1 MGQPQFQAAELVGS
15 VVDDRF
21 EILEKLGEGGMGAVF
36 KARQISVDRIVALKI
51 LLHDQRGDPISVERF
66 RHEAYLASRLNHPNA
81 IVIHDFGQ
89 SADGLL
95 YIAMEFL
102 EGETLKERIERT
114 GSLPIKSA
122 LGIASQT
129 LRVLA
134 EAHRMGLIHRDVKPD
149 NIFLTSIEGDPDFVK
164 VLDFGIAKLTAV
176 RDGFDGYQGGLTVKG
191 KIYGTPKYMSPE
203 QIRGKDLDL
212 QSDLYS
218 FGVVLYE
225 LLGGQLP
232 FVADTPVDVM
242 MAHLRDPPPSL
253 SALNAEV
260 VAELET
266 VVLRALEKDRRLRYQ
281 NGDEFLEAVEN
292 FKFNSGFYSVPGRV
306 AARVSDG
313 LQPGAHQ
320 PGSQKSP
327 LPQTMMLDS
336 VGPFGDGPDED
347 DDDATL
353 MGAQLDRP
361 PPDERTVMEFE
372 DEMFEDEG
380 ADAHTVFEPEDSIGA
395 SLSMPMGL
403 GASEDDATQGSVQ
416 FVGDSILQLVDELP
430 GDLLPGAPA
439 VSKASPVAVVPRPLS
454 GKPLSGMP
462 FTGNS
467 LSGRPLSVGP
477 LSARP
482 LSARPLSA
490 KPLSARP
497 LGLRPLVA
505 EPLVTAPIVQD
516 ELTMMEFDEVDEA
529 EMSKVV
535 PIPHFDDSLS
545 GIGYSPAAKARQR
558 TLLGGPGTPHVAPPR
573 PASAVPPPKPA
584 ARSVQPPPAR
594 PAPVRGASV
603 SRPIK
608 RPVVS
613 KPAVAV
619 RAAAQNAAPAR
630 LMPPAMGDNAAI
642 NSQNAIATQTTHP
655 GMVQPRRSKLPLV
668 IAGVVA
674 LLVGAAAVVVFV
686 IKPFD
691 ADPGET
697 PVVAVGPPQ
706 VDFASDPTG
715 VEIFYDNRFIGETPI
730 SHAVKAGSTSHE
742 LQLATKSST
751 FRVSMPALPGASW
764 MYVMLPKKG
773 TPLGHVIVTST
784 PPGAAVSS
792 GGKAIGQTPLVL
804 IAADKG
810 SIELTLE
817 SAGQSKTATA
827 KAMAAGAQVE
837 VAF

>member
-1 MGQPQFQAAELVGS
+1 MGQSQFQAAELVGA

-191 KIYGTPKYMSPE
+191 KIHGTPKYMSPE

-232 FVADTPVDVM
+232 FIAETPVDVM

-253 SALNAEV
+253 TALNADV

-292 FKFNSGFYSVPGRV
+292 FKFNSGFYAVPARV
-306 AARVSDG
+306 ASRVSDS
-313 LQPGAHQ
+313 H
-320 PGSQKSP
+320 KSM

-336 VGPFGDGPDED
+336 VSPFGDGPVED
-347 DDDATL
+347 DDDETL
-353 MGAQLDRP
+353 MGAQLDP
-361 PPDERTVMEFE
+361 LPADERTVMEFE

-380 ADAHTVFEPEDSIGA
+380 ADAHTVFEAEDNVA
-395 SLSMPMGL
+395 RPMPVPLGL
-403 GASEDDATQGSVQ
+403 GAPEDDATQGSVE
-416 FVGDSILQLVDELP
+416 FVGDSILQLVDEMPDDMLP
-430 GDLLPGAPA
+430 AAAPVPAPVALPRPF
-439 VSKASPVAVVPRPLS
+439 ASPAPLA
-454 GKPLSGMP
+454 
-462 FTGNS
+462 
-467 LSGRPLSVGP
+467 
-477 LSARP
+477 AR
-482 LSARPLSA
+482 AAAA
-490 KPLSARP
+490 K
-497 LGLRPLVA
+497 A
-505 EPLVTAPIVQD
+505 EAAKAMAAKAGIAAPIIAAPIVQD
-516 ELTMMEFDEVDEA
+516 EPTIMEFDEVDEA
-529 EMSKVV
+529 ESSKVV

-545 GIGYSPAAKARQR
+545 GVGYSPGAKARQR
-558 TLLGGPGTPHVAPPR
+558 TLLGGPGVPIKPPPAPPR
-573 PASAVPPPKPA
+573 PAKPILPPKPA
-584 ARSVQPPPAR
+584 AKAVQPAPARSAAAVR
-594 PAPVRGASV
+594 PAPARAAV
-603 SRPIK
+603 SRPAPQ
-608 RPVVS
+608 RP
-613 KPAVAV
+613 
-619 RAAAQNAAPAR
+619 AAQPAAPVRSPAQSAAPAR
-630 LMPPAMGDNAAI
+630 LVRPASAANAAI
-642 NSQNAIATQTTHP
+642 NPQNAIATQTTHP
-655 GMVQPRRSKLPLV
+655 GMVKPRRSKTPFI
-668 IAGVVA
+668 IAGLVA
-674 LLVGAAAVVVFV
+674 LLAGAAAVVFLV

-691 ADPGET
+691 TAPDVPAA
-697 PVVAVGPPQ
+697 VVVGPPQ
-706 VDFASDPTG
+706 VEFASDPTG

-730 SHAVKAGSTSHE
+730 SHAVKADATSHQ

-751 FRVSMPALPGASW
+751 FRIAMPALPGASW
-764 MYVMLPKKG
+764 TYVKLPKKG
-773 TPLGHVIVTST
+773 TPLGHVIVAST
-784 PPGAAVSS
+784 PPGAAVSI
-792 GGKAIGQTPLVL
+792 GGKPVGQTPLVL
-804 IAADKG
+804 IAADNE
-810 SIELTLE
+810 SVELAVE
-817 SAGQSKTATA
+817 NGGVSKPTTA
-827 KAMAAGAQVE
+827 KVTAAGARVE